1 MCAKSLPSCP
11 VLCDSMDCSSPDSSA
26 MGFSRQEYL
35 SGLLCPPPRDLPN
48 PGIRS
53 TSLTSPAL
61 AVVFFTT
68 STIWEALQAWSK
80 AHLAEMASAAEG
92 EPSHLTWTWSWSPA
106 KRPFPHAKFPG
117 KQTIRS
123 DSLPTLMAP
132 FELIVCAPQLPPN
145 LVHSKPIG
153 TSLLPITPYP
163 IPVFSVH
170 ILDLDNS
177 LHLSF
182 PF

>member
-1 MCAKSLPSCP
+1 M
-11 VLCDSMDCSSPDSSA
+11 SSSRGSS
-26 MGFSRQEYL
+26 Q
-35 SGLLCPPPRDLPN
+35 PRDQAHISYVSCV
-48 PGIRS
+48 GS
-53 TSLTSPAL
+53 H
-61 AVVFFTT
+61 VFTT
-68 STIWEALQAWSK
+68 STIWEALQAWSE
-80 AHLAEMASAAEG
+80 AHLAEMALAAEG

-117 KQTIRS
+117 KQTIHS

-163 IPVFSVH
+163 IPVFSLH